1 MFLDEPAHD
10 HSGIEG
16 LEVVL
21 SVDDV
26 PGGAHALRAGGET
39 PGVTAVRNLGDGL
52 GRGRRVRLGRGGVA
66 RVVTAVIVA
75 AVVVVVVAVFVQQ
88 IATDAAS
95 GFARVLVRAPA
106 RGALVLR
113 GVEVVSKMLGVRRD
127 VIAGVAGRKFLSRTY
142 CTSSRAL
149 GSPRT

>member
-1 MFLDEPAHD
+1 MRRDAPAPLGLPRSRVGKFAVVEAIAPRVGGEVVVFLDEPAHD
-10 HSGIEG
+10 HSGVEG

-95 GFARVLVRAPA
+95 GFARVLGPCPSA
-106 RGALVLR
+106 RRTRTPR
-113 GVEVVSKMLGVRRD
+113 G
-127 VIAGVAGRKFLSRTY
+127 
-142 CTSSRAL
+142 
-149 GSPRT
+149 